1 MSLSGLQLTG
11 SLSVSKSA
19 TSDVG
24 TDMENT
30 LNLQDVQTDRPTS
43 TTSGTAVYY
52 VKVTANIN
60 GSITLHSSD
69 SDSNED
75 DAWEMSALSFS
86 SADDSNYSSPTLKFP
101 SASNVDV
108 DAGLITGTADSG
120 SGTFPVTLT
129 VSASDQGVLSSSIAI
144 SGDSFTGSNDED
156 LTKAQLAYWPIND
169 GSNDYSSSG
178 PDALGETDP
187 DTLSA
192 ALTASALSTHYAS
205 TLSSINDQY
214 DSVNLIQSW
223 SISVSA
229 VAQASNSN
237 LSNHAR
243 TLGRTDANV
252 FGAGDKIVAATPFS
266 YSISINDYQSNATT
280 VVSASDVYGVVE
292 QSA

>member
-1 MSLSGLQLTG
+1 FIMSLSGLQLTG

-243 TLGRTDANV
+243 SLGRTDANV
-252 FGAGDKIVAATPFS
+252 FGAGDKIVAAT
-266 YSISINDYQSNATT
+266 
-280 VVSASDVYGVVE
+280 
-292 QSA
+292 